1 MNTLL
6 LAGGV
11 THYGN
16 DIYGLGM
23 LESGMAV
30 SLEQYVLCS
39 EIAQTVRESMK
50 GIPVTDTTL
59 DLDTI
64 LKVGVAGNY
73 LSEPTTLKNMHA
85 FRLPELL
92 DRDWRKEWEAKG
104 WKNIYKICCE
114 RVDEIFATY
123 EPQPLDQD
131 INDELMRVAKEAD
144 KKFSREDIAARLSQE
159 ALKANV
165 Y

>member
-6 LAGGV
+6 IPSAV
-11 THYGN
+11 THGN
-16 DIYGLGM
+16 VIYGLGM
-23 LESGMAV
+23 LESGMSV
-30 SLEQYVLCS
+30 SLEQYVICD
-39 EIAQTVRESMK
+39 EIAQAVRESK
-50 GIPVTDTTL
+50 NGIPVADETL

-73 LSEPTTLKNMHA
+73 LSEPSTLKNLNA
-85 FRLPELL
+85 FWLPDLL

-104 WKNIYKICCE
+104 WKNLFKRACE

-123 EPQPLDQD
+123 ESDPLPQD
-131 INDELMRVAKEAD
+131 INDELMRVAREAD
-144 KKFSREDIAARLSQE
+144 KRLSRADIAGRLSQE
-159 ALKANV
+159 ALTTGV

>member
-1 MNTLL
+1 MSTLL
-6 LAGGV
+6 LSAG
-11 THYGN
+11 TTYGN
-16 DIYGLGM
+16 RVYGLGM
-23 LESGMAV
+23 LESGMCV
-30 SLEQYVLCS
+30 SLEKYVLDG

-50 GIPVTDTTL
+50 GISVTDTTL

-73 LSEPTTLKNMHA
+73 LSEPTTLKNMQA
-85 FRLPELL
+85 FWLPELL

-104 WKNIYKICCE
+104 WKNIFKICCE

>member
-6 LAGGV
+6 LSAGV
-11 THYGN
+11 TQGN
-16 DIYGLGM
+16 AIYGLGM
-23 LESGMAV
+23 LESGMSI
-30 SLEQYVLCS
+30 SLEQYVLDD

-50 GIPVTDTTL
+50 GIPVNKETL

-73 LSEPTTLKNMHA
+73 LSEPSTLRNLNV
-85 FRLPELL
+85 FWLPELL

-104 WKNIYKICCE
+104 WKNVFKVCCE
-114 RVDEIFATY
+114 RVDDILASH
-123 EPQPLDQD
+123 EPQPLDRD
-131 INDELMRVAKEAD
+131 INQELNTILQKAD
-144 KKFSREDIAARLSQE
+144 KELATTS
-159 ALKANV
+159 V

>member
-6 LAGGV
+6 LAAGV
-11 THYGN
+11 TEGN
-16 DIYGLGM
+16 FIYGLGM

-30 SLEQYVLCS
+30 SLEKYVLDD

-50 GIPVTDTTL
+50 GIPVDDVTI

-73 LSEPTTLKNMHA
+73 LSEPTTLTNLNA
-85 FRLPELL
+85 FWLPELL

-104 WKNIYKICCE
+104 WKTIFKVCCE
-114 RVDEIFATY
+114 RVDEILATY
-123 EPQPLDQD
+123 EPQPLDKD
-131 INDELMRVAKEAD
+131 IHDELMRIAREAD
-144 KKFSREDIAARLSQE
+144 KKFTREDITKSLSEE
-159 ALKANV
+159 AVTTNI